1 MSSLDKV
8 FDNIELYEKQIR
20 KMYPRAKGR
29 VLIANIKSNLD
40 AVIGR
45 DDEVKWA
52 IEYCSE
58 LKAHLR

>member
-8 FDNIELYEKQIR
+8 FESIDDYEKQVR

-45 DDEVKWA
+45 EDEIKWA

-58 LKAHLR
+58 LKSLLR